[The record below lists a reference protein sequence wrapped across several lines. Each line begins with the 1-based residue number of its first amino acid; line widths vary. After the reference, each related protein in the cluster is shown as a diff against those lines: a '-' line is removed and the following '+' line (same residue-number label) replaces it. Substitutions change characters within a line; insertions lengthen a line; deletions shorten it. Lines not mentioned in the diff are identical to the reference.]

1 MQASTRHSFA
11 ITLASTLLLGSIGP
25 AAAAIPSDPAKQ
37 AAIVGQPMAL
47 LVQPETITLAG
58 PRIRQQV
65 VITGRYA
72 DGSVRDLTP
81 FCTLSCAEDL
91 VAIGDEG
98 YLQAKKNGTGSLI
111 VKAGAQTTKV
121 PLTVK
126 DVEKP
131 QPVSFRNEV
140 IAVLERR
147 RLQRRA
153 PATAR
158 PSARTASSS
167 ACAASIPAADL
178 PPADARRP
186 GPAHRPA
193 ATRKPA

>member
-1 MQASTRHSFA
+1 MQASTRHAFA

-25 AAAAIPSDPAKQ
+25 AAAAIPSEPAKQ

-47 LVQPETITLAG
+47 MVQPETITLAG

-81 FCTLSCAEDL
+81 FCTLSCAEGL

-98 YLQAKKNGTGSLI
+98 YLQAKKNGAGSLI
-111 VKAGAQTTKV
+111 VKAGAQTAKV

-147 RLQRRA
+147 RLQRGRLPRHA
-153 PATAR
+153 QRQERLQAQPPRLR
-158 PSARTASSS
+158 PGRRF
-167 ACAASIPAADL
+167 

-186 GPAHRPA
+186 GPAHRSARRRKA
-193 ATRKPA
+193 A